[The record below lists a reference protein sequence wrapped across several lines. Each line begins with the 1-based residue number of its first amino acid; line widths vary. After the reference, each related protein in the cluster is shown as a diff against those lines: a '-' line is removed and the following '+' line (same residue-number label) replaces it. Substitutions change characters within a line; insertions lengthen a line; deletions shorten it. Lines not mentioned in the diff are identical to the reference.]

1 MGYANL
7 LEQGLEAP
15 IIIIIIIIIKFLCRS
30 LLLGNNVQSE
40 EEISSENVN
49 GEAHFP
55 VSLPPEGGN
64 YKVEDLR
71 KIVTS
76 CVTIG
81 KSGNGIKYYLT
92 ASYPESRLLIELT
105 VQPHSSWKGGGG
117 VLLKQVGKE
126 KTRLASQVN
135 FASPIL

>member
-1 MGYANL
+1 MEDRFQDNFLGCANL

-15 IIIIIIIIIKFLCRS
+15 IIIIIIIIIKSLCIS

-49 GEAHFP
+49 AQAHFP
-55 VSLPPEGGN
+55 VTLPPEGGN

-81 KSGNGIKYYLT
+81 KSGNDIKYYLT
-92 ASYPESRLLIELT
+92 ARLC
-105 VQPHSSWKGGGG
+105 SK
-117 VLLKQVGKE
+117 K
-126 KTRLASQVN
+126 N
-135 FASPIL
+135 

>member
-1 MGYANL
+1 MEDRFPDNFLGCANL

-15 IIIIIIIIIKFLCRS
+15 IIIIIIIIIIIRKSLCRS

-49 GEAHFP
+49 AQAHFP

-81 KSGNGIKYYLT
+81 KSGNDIKYYLT
-92 ASYPESRLLIELT
+92 ARLC
-105 VQPHSSWKGGGG
+105 SK
-117 VLLKQVGKE
+117 K
-126 KTRLASQVN
+126 N
-135 FASPIL
+135 

>member
-1 MGYANL
+1 M
-7 LEQGLEAP
+7 
-15 IIIIIIIIIKFLCRS
+15 
-30 LLLGNNVQSE
+30 
-40 EEISSENVN
+40 N

-92 ASYPESRLLIELT
+92 SSCALTKIEGS
-105 VQPHSSWKGGGG
+105 P
-117 VLLKQVGKE
+117 VL
-126 KTRLASQVN
+126 
-135 FASPIL
+135 

>member
-1 MGYANL
+1 MEILFISAQNVTFCWDVNYTMQALEDRFQDNFLGCANL

-15 IIIIIIIIIKFLCRS
+15 IIIIIIIIIKSLCIS

-49 GEAHFP
+49 AQAHFP
-55 VSLPPEGGN
+55 VTLPPEGGN

-81 KSGNGIKYYLT
+81 KSGNDIKYYLT
-92 ASYPESRLLIELT
+92 ARLC
-105 VQPHSSWKGGGG
+105 SK
-117 VLLKQVGKE
+117 K
-126 KTRLASQVN
+126 N
-135 FASPIL
+135 

>member
-1 MGYANL
+1 M
-7 LEQGLEAP
+7 
-15 IIIIIIIIIKFLCRS
+15 
-30 LLLGNNVQSE
+30 
-40 EEISSENVN
+40 N

-92 ASYPESRLLIELT
+92 ASYPESRLSIELT
-105 VQPHSSWKGGGG
+105 VQPHSSWKGGG